1 MDKGDFI
8 VGLMFA
14 NVFIMS
20 ILALLGVSSTI
31 GLILVV
37 IQFILLII
45 LMTD

>member
-20 ILALLGVSSTI
+20 ILAFIGVSIVVSF
-31 GLILVV
+31 ILLVL
-37 IQFILLII
+37 QFILLII